1 MPHHPPLESQAVFT
15 AGFSTMPAERFLN
28 NLRTHDINLL
38 VDVRSKPFSRH
49 APHFNKDQIEALAQR
64 AGLRYRYLGRE
75 LGGMPEDEGFYDS
88 QGYVL
93 YDKLAAQPWFEQGI
107 AQVLS
112 DLRKGQRL
120 ALTCAEADPRA
131 CHRRLLLGRVLRQR
145 GIGVAHILASG
156 SLISES
162 ELLDEEAAQP
172 RQLSLFGDLP
182 EPKWRS
188 ATPVAPKE
196 S

>member
-1 MPHHPPLESQAVFT
+1 MPHPPPFQSQAVFT
-15 AGFSTMPAERFLN
+15 AGFSTMPVERFLN
-28 NLRTHDINLL
+28 NLQTHGIDLL

-49 APHFNKDQIEALAQR
+49 APHFNKDQIEALTQR

-75 LGGMPEDEGFYDS
+75 LGGMPQDEAFYDS

-93 YDKLAAQPWFEQGI
+93 YDKLAEQPWFEQGI
-107 AQVLS
+107 AQVLD
-112 DLRKGQRL
+112 DLRQGRRL
-120 ALTCAEADPRA
+120 ALACAEADPRA
-131 CHRRLLLGRVLRQR
+131 CHRRLLLGQVLRQR

-172 RQLSLFGDLP
+172 RQLSLFGELP
-182 EPKWRS
+182 QPKWRS

-196 S
+196 